1 MCIRDRSKSSNTIK
15 IGKEAFYKQKD
26 MNLEDA
32 YTFTSNVMTENML
45 HDDSKEGIDA
55 FLEKREPNWKE

>member
-1 MCIRDRSKSSNTIK
+1 
-15 IGKEAFYKQKD
+15 

-32 YTFTSNVMTENML
+32 YTFTSKVMTKNML

>member
-1 MCIRDRSKSSNTIK
+1 MDKKPNWRIEFEGIARSLV
-15 IGKEAFYKQKD
+15 YKQKD

-32 YTFTSNVMTENML
+32 YTFTSKVMTENML
-45 HDDSKEGIDA
+45 HDDSKEGIEA

>member
-1 MCIRDRSKSSNTIK
+1 
-15 IGKEAFYKQKD
+15 

-32 YTFTSNVMTENML
+32 YSFTSKVMTENML
-45 HDDSKEGIDA
+45 HDDSKEGIEA

>member
-1 MCIRDRSKSSNTIK
+1 
-15 IGKEAFYKQKD
+15 

-45 HDDSKEGIDA
+45 NDDSKEGIEA